1 MTEKQ
6 RFNRRFKQP
15 LNKANSKEH
24 IASLTKIPISTL
36 NNVWDRAYNTKINDK
51 KVNRG
56 AFAMGAVYQFANSV
70 SQGGVRDEN
79 RKDYVS
85 VMKSKQKK

>member
-6 RFNRRFKQP
+6 KFNRRYKQA
-15 LNKANSKEH
+15 LNKANSKQD
-24 IASLTKIPISTL
+24 ISALTKIPVATL

-51 KVNRG
+51 KINRG

-70 SQGGVRDEN
+70 SQGGVKDEN

-85 VMKSKQKK
+85 VMKAKQKK